1 MDAEKNRQNI
11 FISKVF
17 SNLRS
22 FEKFVPNIR
31 NIGAKLMHERI
42 LSFFMMDIGEYHLT
56 FREIARQYLL
66 TCEARRE
73 IMPVNSD
80 E

>member
-22 FEKFVPNIR
+22 FEKFVPNIK
-31 NIGAKLMHERI
+31 NIGAIISCTQPIVCALVYFELRKCIYKAKLLVFS
-42 LSFFMMDIGEYHLT
+42 LSCLIH
-56 FREIARQYLL
+56 
-66 TCEARRE
+66 
-73 IMPVNSD
+73 V
-80 E
+80 